1 MVKPLYPLSDI
12 SPDKRKKLK
21 DAEKARKEYILQLLK
36 NPYLISVVCVILVLV
51 IVVIIHSNRASKTLN
66 ASASLSK
73 DNDSGFS
80 SFLKPSK
87 YFSSSKTKDI
97 GAAQKEQLK
106 QMGIDEKVESMGIKV
121 EAKNLREERK
131 VLAMRKYE
139 ASRQTAERRLKEKE
153 ENRQK
158 LNSATSL
165 QLRDAVMAAE
175 DSNTLG
181 IMKLEGLL
189 QEKLLSRGGDSRDL
203 DVYIYAYERL
213 AKAYENR
220 NMEEKAKEAY
230 INAFKLM
237 KYQAPESQGPDWDNA
252 ISNVEQLNA
261 RPTR

>member
-12 SPDKRKKLK
+12 SPDQRKRMK
-21 DAEKARKEYILQLLK
+21 DAEKARKEYILSLCK
-36 NPYLISVVCVILVLV
+36 NPYIISVVSIVLVLI
-51 IVVIIHSNRASKTLN
+51 IVVVIHTSRASNKLDT
-66 ASASLSK
+66 SANLS
-73 DNDSGFS
+73 NQGDSSF

-106 QMGIDEKVESMGIKV
+106 QMGIDDHVESMGIKV

-131 VLAMRKYE
+131 ILAMRKYE
-139 ASRQTAERRLKEKE
+139 ASRQTAERKMKEKE
-153 ENRQK
+153 EHRQK
-158 LNSATSL
+158 LNSSTSL
-165 QLRDAVMAAE
+165 QLKDAVMAAE

-189 QEKLLSRGGDSRDL
+189 KEKLLTSGGDRADL
-203 DVYIYAYERL
+203 DVYIFAYERL
-213 AKAYENR
+213 AKAYEKK

-230 INAFKLM
+230 LSAFKLM
-237 KYQAPESQGPDWDNA
+237 KVQAPESQGPEWDSA
-252 ISNVEQLNA
+252 IGNVEQINA

>member
-12 SPDKRKKLK
+12 SPDQRKRMK
-21 DAEKARKEYILQLLK
+21 DAEKARKEYILSLCK
-36 NPYLISVVCVILVLV
+36 NPYIISVVSIVLVLV
-51 IVVIIHSNRASKTLN
+51 IVIIVHSSGTSNKLDT
-66 ASASLSK
+66 SADLSNG
-73 DNDSGFS
+73 NDGSF

-106 QMGIDEKVESMGIKV
+106 QMGIDDHVESMGIKV

-131 VLAMRKYE
+131 ILAMRKYE
-139 ASRQTAERRLKEKE
+139 ASRQTAERRIKEKE
-153 ENRQK
+153 EHRQK

-165 QLRDAVMAAE
+165 QLKDAVMAAE
-175 DSNTLG
+175 DSGTLG

-189 QEKLLSRGGDSRDL
+189 KEKLLTSGGDRADL
-203 DVYIYAYERL
+203 DVYIFAYERL
-213 AKAYENR
+213 AKAYENK

-230 INAFKLM
+230 LNAFKLM
-237 KYQAPESQGPDWDNA
+237 KVQAPESQGPDWDNA

>member
-12 SPDKRKKLK
+12 SPDQRKRMK
-21 DAEKARKEYILQLLK
+21 DAEKARKEYILSLCK
-36 NPYLISVVCVILVLV
+36 NPYIISVVSIVLVLV
-51 IVVIIHSNRASKTLN
+51 IVIIVHSSGASNKLDT
-66 ASASLSK
+66 SADLSNK
-73 DNDSGFS
+73 NEGSF

-106 QMGIDEKVESMGIKV
+106 QMGIDDHVESMGIKV

-131 VLAMRKYE
+131 ILAMRKYE
-139 ASRQTAERRLKEKE
+139 ASRQTAERRIKEKE
-153 ENRQK
+153 EHRQK

-165 QLRDAVMAAE
+165 QLKDAVMAAE
-175 DSNTLG
+175 DSGTLG

-189 QEKLLSRGGDSRDL
+189 KEKLLTSGGDRADL
-203 DVYIYAYERL
+203 DVYIFAYERL
-213 AKAYENR
+213 AKAYENK

-230 INAFKLM
+230 LNAFKLM
-237 KYQAPESQGPDWDNA
+237 KVQAPESQGPDWDTA
-252 ISNVEQLNA
+252 IGNVEQINA